1 MVKHGDLGESV
12 PVIYIIALFIYILPE
27 KKEVDQF
34 FTQIFVTVLK
44 GQIVNLKRILA
55 NVQGARVISS

>member
-1 MVKHGDLGESV
+1 M